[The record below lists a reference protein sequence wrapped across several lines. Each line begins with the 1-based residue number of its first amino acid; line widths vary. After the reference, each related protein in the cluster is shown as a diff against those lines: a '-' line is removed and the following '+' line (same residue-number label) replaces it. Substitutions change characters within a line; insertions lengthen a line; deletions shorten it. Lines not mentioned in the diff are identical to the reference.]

1 MKPRIILILTFIFAL
16 SASWTRVSAAPE
28 WNPSGNTTVGT
39 NVQTEWSGVNMMK
52 TSTTPYQSQIYE
64 VGTMSV
70 PSDYS
75 SPAGGAN
82 APQKVGPRKLGG
94 GTDPGQ
100 QSEEYPIGEPWIM
113 VLFALAACGMIA
125 YRKKKTNDL
134 KQIISMENKNS
145 NTNNHSVNKANRIIS
160 RNPMRKFL
168 ATLLL
173 VTLGVGQMW
182 GAWIGNSGIQV
193 NGTWYKSSSNIDGG
207 NWLAGCTS
215 FASANLGALTT
226 LELGGQY
233 ETYDNSQ
240 TDYCSWNS
248 SNGIHILIK
257 KGASE
262 IANFKLSCYHDSK
275 SGNNNV
281 WKTSGGTGG
290 CSDSGSWGTYSV
302 DISGYAAGEYTIKVT
317 WFSPSGQS
325 LNNTANFTINPIVTF
340 KANGGTGSDYTQT
353 VTYNS
358 ATALTPCTFTRS
370 SYAFDGW
377 ATSAGGAV
385 SYADGAN
392 VTLTAHTNLFAK
404 WVAEETHDV
413 TVSYKCSTATIKD
426 ATTESGVG
434 VTTARNVT
442 APDIDG
448 YTFSSWTVGN
458 GITNNTGNTTT
469 NPININTKGSGSY
482 TLTANYTPKACK
494 LSKFST
500 AKNGTETDK
509 GAMTFDATTKAYYK
523 DITTDAS
530 PFYFRFNFNSGTYYS
545 TDWAAGGYNSGK
557 TVTANGDK
565 VDCDQNVTSWGD
577 KPSIVFNGLNSSA
590 IRIWFDYQAKK
601 VWITEATYSVT
612 VNNGDHGTVSP
623 NGSQS
628 VGKNSGKSITATPA
642 TGWKFAS
649 WTKTGSAVLSS
660 TSTNPTTVTATGTGT
675 VTPTYAHRFVLRGS
689 TVASDATTAG
699 MAGWSANDNSSYT
712 SVTISDGVMTITAN
726 LTSANTQYKFLIR
739 DLVNNSYK
747 GQTGTSEMSD
757 GETWTLNGSNDVK
770 FTTTIAGTYTF
781 TYNCSTGSMTIGFP
795 TTYTLTYS
803 IGSVAGND
811 GSISSSP
818 STASGSHI
826 AGGSTVTLTAPS
838 EKTGYSWKGWYLNAD
853 GSGVQQCA
861 TKAYTVT
868 MNANKTLYACYTAN
882 TYTVTFDN
890 DGGSASPGSKTV
902 TYDAAPGSVT
912 FPTKSNYAFDGYY
925 TSGGVKVI
933 NKNGNWVNGVD
944 GFTDGSGNWNGT
956 SDQTL
961 YAHWL
966 AVGWYIVG
974 PFAGGWDAA
983 AANKFDDVNYKCTI
997 NVANHSIY
1005 SPSYLSEFKICRVQ
1019 ANTSSTLN
1027 ETLYGKNSGG
1037 TPAVQ
1042 LGKENKTASGLTNGA
1057 YDHSIKL
1064 ELYYDGDYVFTL
1076 NTSGP
1081 DITVDVP
1088 VIDQLQIY
1096 SSSPSSDAAIG
1107 NYNWDGPIVSNA
1119 VSKTLTLSAK
1129 TTYQFKGVYDSEFYS
1144 KSSGSITRASS
1155 SLSGLTKTGSE
1166 GNMSIT
1172 TDAAGSYTFTL
1183 NTSDK
1188 TMTVTYP
1195 TAYTITYGVG
1205 TIKGCTSVTVT
1216 PSFSSGDYVLAE
1228 TDVTFTKT
1236 STKDGYTWKGWYSDE
1251 AGTATCHSATNANLS
1266 WTATRTGNISVYAC
1280 YTKNTYTITYHLNGG
1295 TQQVSPAPTMSYTV
1309 TDAVTLPTTP
1319 TKDGYRF
1326 GGWYDNA
1333 ELTGS
1338 PVTSFAAGQT
1348 GHKNYY
1354 AKWIELITYDVY
1366 YYNKDKW
1373 ATPYAYF
1380 WINGGAQKK
1389 AFPGDEMTYHQNM
1402 VYKYGYESA
1411 DGWNRVI
1418 FSDGTNDHKTGDLT
1432 LPANNQMFYN
1442 PDDAAINSGSIH
1454 YGWTQYIMVAAFPTE
1469 TIAAVLGEK
1478 VTVEPV
1484 VAWASGI
1491 NFSDISIT
1499 SVRTDGPDDATINA
1513 TIAGTKIM
1521 VSGVAAGTATF
1532 RITYSYGGTTIT
1544 KDLNIEIKNGVTIQA
1559 KIAKTDT
1566 HWTDT
1571 KLLKM
1576 HYWGTGIGN
1585 SNLTMT
1591 WMKADDD
1598 YNYYQACVPKGSDD
1612 KANFLFYYDYMEDTD
1627 ANRWRQTADQTNVTS
1642 ERCYTI
1648 GYEGHN
1654 NVKSTCTSVAGH
1666 CAESWQIQIVMG
1678 SGDVYTSNIVGTSD
1692 EIISFFAPGNKAGDP
1707 SYRKGTVTLEQNGQ
1721 TKATLTTPL
1730 SPAVFS
1736 ESGVYTAKVKITSPF
1751 GLTNVELYDG
1761 DYYIRTDGASGGW
1774 ENYMTDPNNK
1784 MTYFTRNTNF
1794 PNESFS
1800 YYWVANVA
1808 HGSSQNIKATV
1819 ANDYNPVLC
1828 NFTPD
1833 ETANE
1838 PDGIN
1843 LRFGYEPT
1851 TNDIVRGIVGGSTTN
1866 NYLNLVCP
1874 SGSQIYKEIE
1884 CTTLLNESHYSSTP
1898 LDSKFGDKSNWV
1910 YEIIVYAKIDD
1921 DHDKANV
1928 VLKSY
1933 YYGIHN
1939 LLGMVKDEY
1948 GRETSAPVQFSVI
1961 KTGTTNGIY
1970 GLRVVYDF
1978 KTNRLFAAW
1987 APADRVVDGVL
1998 SVDADVMFIRHEDGD
2013 AAQISFNTNASK
2025 IEDLKQAIFALELD
2039 NENSFHGG
2047 SGNIERHYFISLPF
2061 DCQVSNIFGLNGF
2074 MNYWGIQRYRGDLR
2088 AQKGWF
2094 QDTPTFWEWL
2104 DADDVMQ
2111 AGEGYLLSVDKKA
2124 LENDNVWKDGITYQ
2138 VQVPVLDG
2146 SGDPIPTE
2154 DGLADSVVWET
2165 RAGSMI
2171 TMYFPSTTSG
2181 FEISPA
2187 TGAALTLTYPNQ
2199 ECTITRDDRNHKDSN
2214 WKCIGTPGYKNIN
2227 VNTYSA
2233 TDVPYNLDEETGNE
2247 NRPPKFLYIF
2257 NEQTTGA
2264 RWASGTYTVTDGS
2277 AFTYHSFNSY
2287 MVQYA
2292 GTINWA
2298 QYSKGDV
2305 VSPIV
2310 ARRAKSEETK
2320 LTRTQIDLLSAEDES
2335 LDRTFV
2341 WLQGK
2346 ATEGFDQNFDLN
2358 KMVENK
2364 ANQIYSLAL
2373 TDIPFAANVLPLET
2387 DTVPLVVNIV
2397 NAGEYTLAL
2406 DKDKHVGQA
2415 PILYDMYAGEKT
2427 NLLNADYTVELQKGK
2442 YEGRFFLLFT
2452 PEKPIVTSFETT
2464 EDGGMKTRGNEAIYD
2479 VLGRRVN
2486 TVYPE
2491 HIYIVNGEKKVFH

>member
-1 MKPRIILILTFIFAL
+1 MKNFNFINHENGSEGFENQGLSGLRVAVKSRIGTRSLRNALLPVLI
-16 SASWTRVSAAPE
+16 
-28 WNPSGNTTVGT
+28 G
-39 NVQTEWSGVNMMK
+39 
-52 TSTTPYQSQIYE
+52 
-64 VGTMSV
+64 
-70 PSDYS
+70 
-75 SPAGGAN
+75 
-82 APQKVGPRKLGG
+82 
-94 GTDPGQ
+94 
-100 QSEEYPIGEPWIM
+100 
-113 VLFALAACGMIA
+113 
-125 YRKKKTNDL
+125 
-134 KQIISMENKNS
+134 
-145 NTNNHSVNKANRIIS
+145 
-160 RNPMRKFL
+160 
-168 ATLLL
+168 TLLL
-173 VTLGVGQMW
+173 TLGVGQI
-182 GAWIGNSGIQV
+182 GAWTTYYLKSDNTTWSTTNYNWGFNNDGTTTTYMANGSDMKLWRTDWGTDGWFGVNSGSLSDNGSGIRFEQYQGNVSYSGSSGMVCFHMDQATGNNNDHPWVWITRPTWYLKHNWNNGSWIWYTLTDNRDGTYKV
-193 NGTWYKSSSNIDGG
+193 NGQYGGQTTVNHGDNGNDGG
-207 NWLAGCTS
+207 SGWGDITASLVGSPQTGDQCRFTFNASNMSVTITKLYVVSFNMKGHGDAIANQYIYPGETASTPADPSATGYTFGGWYTNEGCTS
-215 FASANLGALTT
+215 A
-226 LELGGQY
+226 
-233 ETYDNSQ
+233 
-240 TDYCSWNS
+240 
-248 SNGIHILIK
+248 
-257 KGASE
+257 
-262 IANFKLSCYHDSK
+262 
-275 SGNNNV
+275 
-281 WKTSGGTGG
+281 
-290 CSDSGSWGTYSV
+290 
-302 DISGYAAGEYTIKVT
+302 
-317 WFSPSGQS
+317 
-325 LNNTANFTINPIVTF
+325 
-340 KANGGTGSDYTQT
+340 
-353 VTYNS
+353 YN
-358 ATALTPCTFTRS
+358 
-370 SYAFDGW
+370 
-377 ATSAGGAV
+377 
-385 SYADGAN
+385 
-392 VTLTAHTNLFAK
+392 
-404 WVAEETHDV
+404 
-413 TVSYKCSTATIKD
+413 
-426 ATTESGVG
+426 
-434 VTTARNVT
+434 
-442 APDIDG
+442 
-448 YTFSSWTVGN
+448 
-458 GITNNTGNTTT
+458 
-469 NPININTKGSGSY
+469 
-482 TLTANYTPKACK
+482 
-494 LSKFST
+494 FST
-500 AKNGTETDK
+500 AVDANRTLYAKWTPNTYDVILDVNGGS
-509 GAMTFDATTKAYYK
+509 GA
-523 DITTDAS
+523 
-530 PFYFRFNFNSGTYYS
+530 N
-545 TDWAAGGYNSGK
+545 
-557 TVTANGDK
+557 
-565 VDCDQNVTSWGD
+565 Q
-577 KPSIVFNGLNSSA
+577 
-590 IRIWFDYQAKK
+590 
-601 VWITEATYSVT
+601 
-612 VNNGDHGTVSP
+612 
-623 NGSQS
+623 
-628 VGKNSGKSITATPA
+628 
-642 TGWKFAS
+642 
-649 WTKTGSAVLSS
+649 
-660 TSTNPTTVTATGTGT
+660 TVTATYDAAMPTTLKGGGAIAARTKTGYNFAGYFRNSDGTGT
-675 VTPTYAHRFVLRGS
+675 QYYTNALASNHVWDVATDNTHIYAKW
-689 TVASDATTAG
+689 TAK
-699 MAGWSANDNSSYT
+699 N
-712 SVTISDGVMTITAN
+712 
-726 LTSANTQYKFLIR
+726 
-739 DLVNNSYK
+739 
-747 GQTGTSEMSD
+747 
-757 GETWTLNGSNDVK
+757 
-770 FTTTIAGTYTF
+770 
-781 TYNCSTGSMTIGFP
+781 
-795 TTYTLTYS
+795 
-803 IGSVAGND
+803 
-811 GSISSSP
+811 
-818 STASGSHI
+818 
-826 AGGSTVTLTAPS
+826 
-838 EKTGYSWKGWYLNAD
+838 
-853 GSGVQQCA
+853 
-861 TKAYTVT
+861 
-868 MNANKTLYACYTAN
+868 
-882 TYTVTFDN
+882 YTVTFDN
-890 DGGSASPGSKTV
+890 NGGSSSPTSKSVTYNASPSNV
-902 TYDAAPGSVT
+902 TT
-912 FPTKSNYAFDGYY
+912 LPTKSGYGFDGYW
-925 TSGGVKVI
+925 TAASGGTKVI
-933 NKNGNWVNGVD
+933 DRNGHWESNVS
-944 GFTDGSGNWNGT
+944 GFTDSNGKWIST
-956 SDQTL
+956 SNQTL

-966 AVGWYIVG
+966 ATGYYLVGEFTDWEATLGKFSGSPLTSSVDLDKSDYASASYI
-974 PFAGGWDAA
+974 
-983 AANKFDDVNYKCTI
+983 T
-997 NVANHSIY
+997 
-1005 SPSYLSEFKICRVQ
+1005 EFKVRKVSE
-1019 ANTSSTLN
+1019 NTSSASN
-1027 ETLYGKNSGG
+1027 EVWYGYGQNS
-1037 TPAVQ
+1037 TTTT
-1042 LGKENKTASGLTNGA
+1042 LGKGNTSSNLYSNENNV
-1057 YDHSIKL
+1057 KL
-1064 ELYYDGDYVFTL
+1064 EVFYDGEYVFTFSDAA
-1076 NTSGP
+1076 TKS
-1081 DITVDVP
+1081 ITVAVP

-1096 SSSPSSDAAIG
+1096 SSSPSGDAAIG
-1107 NYNWDGPIVSNA
+1107 NYNWDGPMVSNA

-1166 GNMSIT
+1166 SNMSIT

-1183 NTSDK
+1183 NTSSE

-1205 TIKGCTSVTVT
+1205 TNKGCTSVTVT
-1216 PSFSSGDYVLAE
+1216 PSFSSGDYVVAE

-1236 STKDGYTWKGWYSDE
+1236 ETKAGYTWKGWYSNA
-1251 AGTATCHSATNANLS
+1251 AGSGTCHSATDANLS

-1280 YTKNTYTITYHLNGG
+1280 YNKTSYTITYNLNGG
-1295 TQQVSPAPTMSYTV
+1295 TQQVSPAPTTSYTV

-1380 WINGGAQKK
+1380 WINGGAHKK

-1442 PDDAAINSGSIH
+1442 PDDAAVNSGSIH

-1478 VTVEPV
+1478 VTIEPI
-1484 VAWASGI
+1484 VAWAEGI
-1491 NFSDISIT
+1491 SFADISIT

-1612 KANFLFYYDYMEDTD
+1612 KANFLFYYDYMKDD
-1627 ANRWRQTADQTNVTS
+1627 NSNRWRQTADQTNVTS
-1642 ERCYTI
+1642 EKCYTI
-1648 GYEGHN
+1648 GYEGHD

-1736 ESGVYTAKVKITSPF
+1736 ESGVYTAKVKTTSPF

-1921 DHDKANV
+1921 DHDIANV

-1961 KTGTTNGIY
+1961 KTGTTNGVY

-2039 NENSFHGG
+2039 NENSVHGG

-2146 SGDPIPTE
+2146 SGDPIRTE

-2187 TGAALTLTYPNQ
+2187 TGEALTLTYPNQ

-2397 NAGEYTLAL
+2397 NAGEYTFAL
-2406 DKDKHVGQA
+2406 DKDKHMGQA
-2415 PILYDMYAGEKT
+2415 PVLYDMFAGEKT

-2442 YEGRFFLLFT
+2442 YEGRFFLLFS

-2464 EDGGMKTRGNEAIYD
+2464 EDGGMKTHGNEAIYD